1 MPDFLTR
8 RNNTWH
14 FVRRVPNEFAQLDT
28 RGVVKHSTRIK
39 IANDRAGRRA
49 ARIAERLNEEL
60 ELFWKGL
67 CGGRPKEQL
76 TSYDLARRRARALGF
91 EYVENEQ
98 LLQQQPDTRLERLE
112 ALVAKGLAND
122 SGARAA
128 LLGTE
133 KRPAFMLSKLFI
145 EYEAATKDEVKD
157 LSPDQLRI
165 WRNGRVRAVERFVEV
180 VGDKTVN
187 ELTPDDGI
195 DYVEWWRDRVTDD
208 EVEAKTANK
217 DIGQLS
223 RMLKEMNIR
232 RRLNLP
238 DIFKGLRLKGER
250 ERPRVPYETDF
261 IQNRILADGA
271 LAGLNEDA
279 RLVLCVVADSG
290 LRPSEVVNLQDSAI
304 VLGASIPY
312 VKILPE
318 GRRLKTGK
326 TSPQKK
332 IPLVGAALAAMKLRP
347 EGFPR
352 YRDKSSNLSA
362 TLNKYLLENA
372 LRPTKNHTVYSLRH
386 SFKDRLVA
394 AEAPDSLID
403 SLMGHKT
410 YKPKYG
416 KGPSLELKLKYLQ
429 QIAFKAPASL

>member
-8 RNNTWH
+8 RNHTWH
-14 FVRRVPNEFAQLDT
+14 FVRRVPTEFAKLDT
-28 RGVVKHSTRIK
+28 RGVIKHSTRIK

-49 ARIAERLNEEL
+49 ARVAEKLNGEL
-60 ELFWKGL
+60 ELFWRNLSDGK
-67 CGGRPKEQL
+67 PQEEL
-76 TSYDLARRRARALGF
+76 TSYDIARRRARALGF
-91 EYVENEQ
+91 DYVENEQ
-98 LLQQQPDTRLERLE
+98 LLQEKPEARLERLE
-112 ALVAKGLAND
+112 ALVAKGVAND
-122 SGARAA
+122 ADARAA
-128 LLGTE
+128 LLGTR
-133 KRPAFMLSKLFI
+133 KRPSFRLSKLFV

-165 WRNGRVRAVERFVEV
+165 WRNGRIRAVERFVEV
-180 VGDKTVN
+180 VGDKAVN
-187 ELTPDDGI
+187 ELTPDDAI
-195 DYVEWWRDRVTDD
+195 DYCEWWRDRVVDD

-238 DIFKGLRLKGER
+238 DIFKGLRLKGET
-250 ERPRVPYETDF
+250 ERSRVPYETDF
-261 IQNRILADGA
+261 IQNRLLGGDA

-279 RLVLCVVADSG
+279 RLVLYVVADTG
-290 LRPSEVVNLQDSAI
+290 MRPSEVVNLQKDAI
-304 VLGASIPY
+304 LLGASIPY
-312 VKILPE
+312 VKVLPD
-318 GRRLKTGK
+318 GRRLKTDD
-326 TSPQKK
+326 SQRE
-332 IPLVGAALAAMKLRP
+332 IPLVGAALAAMRSRP

-352 YRDKSSNLSA
+352 YRDKSSNLSGA
-362 TLNKYLLENA
+362 LNKYLLENG
-372 LRPTKNHTVYSLRH
+372 LRPTKDHTVYSLRH
-386 SFKDRLVA
+386 SFKDRLIA

-429 QIAFKAPASL
+429 QIAFRPPALA

>member
-8 RNNTWH
+8 RHHTWH
-14 FVRRVPNEFAQLDT
+14 FVRRVPTEFATLDP
-28 RGVVKHSTRIK
+28 RGVIKHSTRIK
-39 IANDRAGRRA
+39 IADDRAGRRA
-49 ARIAERLNEEL
+49 ARVAEELNEQL
-60 ELFWKGL
+60 EVFWKGL
-67 CGGRPKEQL
+67 SDGKPVGQL
-76 TSYDLARRRARALGF
+76 NSYESARRRARALGF
-91 EYVENEQ
+91 DYVENEQ
-98 LLQQQPDTRLERLE
+98 LLRQRPEARLERLE

-122 SGARAA
+122 AGARAA
-128 LLGTE
+128 LLGTK
-133 KRPAFMLSKLFI
+133 KRPAFMVSKLFD
-145 EYEAATKDEVKD
+145 EYETATKDEVKD
-157 LSPDQLRI
+157 FSPDQLRI

-180 VGDKTVN
+180 IGDKPINQV
-187 ELTPDDGI
+187 TPDDAI
-195 DYVEWWRDRVTDD
+195 DYCEWWRRRIVED

-238 DIFKGLRLKGER
+238 DIFKGLRLKGET
-250 ERPRVPYETDF
+250 ERSRVPYETEF
-261 IQNRILADGA
+261 IQNRLLAKDV
-271 LAGLNEDA
+271 LSGLNEDA
-279 RLVLCVVADSG
+279 RLVLYVVADTG
-290 LRPSEVVNLQDSAI
+290 LRPSEIVNLRKHAI
-304 VLGASIPY
+304 VLGAPIPY
-312 VKILPE
+312 VKILPD
-318 GRRLKTGK
+318 GRRLKTDD
-326 TSPQKK
+326 SERE

-352 YRDKSSNLSA
+352 YRDKSSNLSG
-362 TLNKYLLENA
+362 TLNKYLLENG
-372 LRPTKNHTVYSLRH
+372 LRPTKDHTVYSLRH

-429 QIAFKAPASL
+429 QIAFKAPELA